1 MGTIFASVWG
11 EVALPLVDILRK
23 EIKVVQMEGLV
34 FTEEETRITVRGSL
48 QHLCRIESLLQQKII
63 KLDADAKVGG
73 SNYLKNDDP
82 SGFEHVSPTNKI
94 LRIPKTEL
102 DETKLSE
109 SVREF
114 ANISEITEHQI
125 QYLGLDKQRGLDTK
139 SKHYEVTSATKFEC
153 DLCSFK
159 SKRQSHMEKHMK
171 MHESNPTV
179 YSCPVASCSFK
190 VRKLLSSESCV
201 FIFCISSASETEI

>member
-23 EIKVVQMEGLV
+23 EIEVVQMEGLV
-34 FTEEETRITVRGSL
+34 FTEEETRITVRGTL

-63 KLDADAKVGG
+63 KLDADAKV
-73 SNYLKNDDP
+73 
-82 SGFEHVSPTNKI
+82 SGFEDLSPTNKI

-139 SKHYEVTSATKFEC
+139 SKHYEVTSVTKFEC

-171 MHESNPTV
+171 MHECNPKV
-179 YSCPVASCSFK
+179 YSCPVASCPFK
-190 VRKLLSSESCV
+190 V
-201 FIFCISSASETEI
+201 